1 MILPSQIEERRAERS
16 LSRQDLADAL
26 GVTYET
32 VRQWELGLVQPRP
45 QLYPALNDILGIVS
59 VSFATEE
66 LEALWQMLW
75 CLTQGE
81 DLPEEFGDDLD
92 KALRKIKQ
100 KRDDV
105 NDETKC

>member
-1 MILPSQIEERRAERS
+1 MIRLS
-16 LSRQDLADAL
+16 LS
-26 GVTYET
+26 E
-32 VRQWELGLVQPRP
+32 
-45 QLYPALNDILGIVS
+45 N
-59 VSFATEE
+59 E

-75 CLTQGE
+75 CLTQGK

-105 NDETKC
+105 NE

>member
-1 MILPSQIEERRAERS
+1 
-16 LSRQDLADAL
+16 
-26 GVTYET
+26 
-32 VRQWELGLVQPRP
+32 
-45 QLYPALNDILGIVS
+45 
-59 VSFATEE
+59 
-66 LEALWQMLW
+66 MLL

-105 NDETKC
+105 NE

>member
-1 MILPSQIEERRAERS
+1 VILPSQIEERRAERS

-45 QLYPALNDILGIVS
+45 QLYPALNNILGIVS
-59 VSFATEE
+59 VSFTTEE

-75 CLTQGE
+75 CLTQGV
-81 DLPEEFGDDLD
+81 DLPEELGDDLD
-92 KALRKIKQ
+92 KALKKIKQ

-105 NDETKC
+105 NE